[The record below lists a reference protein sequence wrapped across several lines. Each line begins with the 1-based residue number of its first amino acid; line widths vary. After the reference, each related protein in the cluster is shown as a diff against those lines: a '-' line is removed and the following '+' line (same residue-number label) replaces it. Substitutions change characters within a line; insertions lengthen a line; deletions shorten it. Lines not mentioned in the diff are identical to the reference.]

1 MGTQMSTRAE
11 LVRTIADIASAVAVV
26 TTLGLL
32 IASVREN
39 TAVMR
44 ATAAA
49 ESRDSLAS
57 MNDLDLMLGE
67 KHIEMMLRFVDPT
80 AKFEDFTEAE
90 KFYLWTSQR
99 RFFRRAE
106 AQYFRYRNGL
116 LDEDAWQTVRNRVWT
131 NMQGP
136 VPSAIWRRDRDKLYT
151 RGFVESVE
159 SYRP

>member
-131 NMQGP
+131 KHARPGPFRNMAP
-136 VPSAIWRRDRDKLYT
+136 
-151 RGFVESVE
+151 
-159 SYRP
+159 

>member
-1 MGTQMSTRAE
+1 MGTQSTKTE

-49 ESRDSLAS
+49 ESRDSLAN

-67 KHIEMMLRFVDPT
+67 KHFQLMLRS
-80 AKFEDFTEAE
+80 
-90 KFYLWTSQR
+90 W
-99 RFFRRAE
+99 
-106 AQYFRYRNGL
+106 
-116 LDEDAWQTVRNRVWT
+116 
-131 NMQGP
+131 
-136 VPSAIWRRDRDKLYT
+136 I
-151 RGFVESVE
+151 
-159 SYRP
+159 RPQSPRISPRSKCYI